1 VSLSACSRPIGTTLC
16 AKLTGKRH
24 DAIFIDIGGRQKLP
38 TTIADLFTATT
49 RQHLGFPVTPHQ
61 MRHVAGKLL
70 LDAEPGA
77 FELVKQLLGHSNL
90 KTTVAFYTGLDTSR
104 AVRHHNKLIEETR
117 ANRGPKRRKGRET
130 HKPEGDE

>member
-1 VSLSACSRPIGTTLC
+1 
-16 AKLTGKRH
+16 
-24 DAIFIDIGGRQKLP
+24 
-38 TTIADLFTATT
+38 
-49 RQHLGFPVTPHQ
+49 

-90 KTTVAFYTGLDTSR
+90 KTTVVFYTGLDTSR

-117 ANRGPKRRKGRET
+117 ANRRPKRGKGGKIRR
-130 HKPEGDE
+130 PEGDE

>member
-1 VSLSACSRPIGTTLC
+1 LSACSRPIGTTLC

-24 DAIFIDIGGRQKLP
+24 DAIFVDIGGRQKLP